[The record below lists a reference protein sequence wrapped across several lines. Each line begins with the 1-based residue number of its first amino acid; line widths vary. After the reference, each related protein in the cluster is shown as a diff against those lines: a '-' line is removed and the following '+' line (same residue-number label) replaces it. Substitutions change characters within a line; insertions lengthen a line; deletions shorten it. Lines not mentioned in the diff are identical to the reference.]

1 MKLRSTIRPSFQLG
15 TSIAML
21 LASQH
26 THAVDRFWEGNS
38 SATWASSVN
47 WTTSTTTRDVG
58 SAVPLAADNVF
69 FHMTGTLGGTG
80 AGMSLNT
87 AAVANSITFRQSM
100 NFAIQSNTSTTTTAR
115 SITIGAGGITKTAS
129 SGSVNINGNNSNPLT
144 VALASN
150 SNQTWSN
157 ASTTTAL
164 NIGTTF
170 ISGTNTAAIVSLG
183 ANTLTLEGAG
193 NFNFGSPTTSNSVIS
208 GTASASLIKNGAGIL
223 TIGGANSYAGAI
235 TVNAGSLVINGNI
248 STSSQTSV
256 NTGGSL
262 SGTGTVGTSTVLT
275 GGTLAPGNSIGT
287 LNFTNTLTLAGISNF
302 EIDPLLGAGLNADLA
317 NVTNGI
323 TYGGTLNILYAGAS
337 SDFASGMVFNLFDA
351 SSFSGSFDTVNLPT
365 LTEGLTWQNDLA
377 SNGTLAVIPEPSA
390 SALLGSLGILALLR
404 RRRRA

>member
-1 MKLRSTIRPSFQLG
+1 MKLRSTVRSSFQLG

-26 THAVDRFWEGNS
+26 AHAADRYWRGNANGTWN
-38 SATWASSVN
+38 SATN
-47 WTTSTTTRDVG
+47 WTPNPTTLASTTTPGIND
-58 SAVPLAADNVF
+58 DVF
-69 FHMTGTLGGTG
+69 FHMTTVTSSTALNMTL
-80 AGMSLNT
+80 AGNQS
-87 AAVANSITFRQSM
+87 ANSITFR
-100 NFAIQSNTSTTTTAR
+100 NPGDLRIGSNSSTNTGTK
-115 SITIGAGGITKTAS
+115 SLTIRAGITKD
-129 SGSVNINGNNSNPLT
+129 SGSATVNINGNSSGI
-144 VALASN
+144 VSVIVGAG
-150 SNQTWSN
+150 QTWTNNS
-157 ASTTTAL
+157 ATAL

-170 ISGTNTAAIVSLG
+170 FSGTSTAATLG
-183 ANTLTLEGAG
+183 LGTNTLTLEGAG

-208 GTASASLIKNGAGIL
+208 GTASASLIKNGDGIL
-223 TIGGANSYAGAI
+223 TIGGVNSYAGAI

-256 NTGGSL
+256 NTGGTL

-323 TYGGTLNILYAGAS
+323 TYGGILNILYAGAS

-390 SALLGSLGILALLR
+390 SAFLGSLGILALLR
-404 RRRRA
+404 RRRA

>member
-1 MKLRSTIRPSFQLG
+1 MF
-15 TSIAML
+15 
-21 LASQH
+21 LATPH
-26 THAVDRFWEGNS
+26 THAATLYWDGVSNGTWNSAVNWSTASNNALPNPASRPIAGDDAVFHLSTIVATSALTMNLAGNQAANSMTFRNTGNFTIGANS
-38 SATWASSVN
+38 SA
-47 WTTSTTTRDVG
+47 
-58 SAVPLAADNVF
+58 
-69 FHMTGTLGGTG
+69 GGTG
-80 AGMSLNT
+80 TRTLT
-87 AAVANSITFRQSM
+87 L
-100 NFAIQSNTSTTTTAR
+100 
-115 SITIGAGGITKTAS
+115 GAGGITKN
-129 SGSVNINGNNSNPLT
+129 SGSAQVSIGTTSGVVSVIVGAGQTWTNNS
-144 VALASN
+144 A
-150 SNQTWSN
+150 
-157 ASTTTAL
+157 TAL

-170 ISGTNTAAIVSLG
+170 FSATSTAATLG
-183 ANTLTLEGAG
+183 LGGNTLTLEGDG
-193 NFNFGSPTTSNSVIS
+193 NFQFGGPTTSNSVIS

-323 TYGGTLNILYAGAS
+323 AYGGTLNILYAGAS

-390 SALLGSLGILALLR
+390 SAFLGSLGILALLR